1 MSYPR
6 CQDSARKKEETK
18 HGNINAL
25 SILRGGHEPSGL
37 GGQWSLLWS
46 LRGKNGRKSAP
57 GVRGVG
63 FPAKT
68 IRTGSGLEARDKS
81 CVVRWGYWRR
91 WREPVAPVFVL
102 VALGRCLSCRFYR
115 RWRRRSGG
123 RWRGWR
129 RKGGVNVEFFPAD
142 TRNLTQRSL
151 RSLRSERNSRCKNV
165 VPRLRD
171 TRTRG
176 FWILD

>member
-46 LRGKNGRKSAP
+46 LRGKNGRKSAA
-57 GVRGVG
+57 GVG
-63 FPAKT
+63 GAGVAEKA
-68 IRTGSGLEARDKS
+68 IGVGSGLEARDKS

-91 WREPVAPVFVL
+91 WRELAVRAFVL
-102 VALGRCLSCRFYR
+102 VVLGPCLSCRFYR
-115 RWRRRSGG
+115 RWRLPFGG

-129 RKGGVNVEFFPAD
+129 EGEGECLMLNCSP
-142 TRNLTQRSL
+142 Q
-151 RSLRSERNSRCKNV
+151 
-165 VPRLRD
+165 LRD
-171 TRTRG
+171 TLTRG
-176 FWILD
+176 F